1 MGEEAVRFGSNQYLM
16 GILTFPDEP
25 IPSLVVLLLNAG
37 MIHHVGPSR
46 IYVRLAR
53 RLAAQGMTVLRFD
66 FSGLGD
72 SCARTDSLAIDK
84 ALVDD
89 VRQAMNYLDERLE
102 ISKFVLMG
110 HCGGAWV
117 AFLAASEDDRVVG
130 AVLMNPEGV
139 ENNWVEYDRQRK
151 TSHYYENYYTNDVL
165 LDSQRWKRLLSGKA
179 DYRSI
184 FNNIIKNIAWYKI
197 SAAAFKL
204 RHQIVA
210 SDDSQERQIESGRW
224 VQIASTFLRRRTQL
238 LLAFSKGSS
247 AIDHAHAVIGKE
259 LHKMQDAGIVTE
271 VIISNADHTFTLIEG
286 QQSLMHHI
294 EDWCRPLMGEPSQE
308 PSS

>member
-1 MGEEAVRFGSNQYLM
+1 MREEAVRFGNNQYLM
-16 GILTFPDEP
+16 GILTLPDEP
-25 IPSLVVLLLNAG
+25 IPSPVVLLLNAG

-89 VRQAMNYLDERLE
+89 TRQAMNYLEERLD

-130 AVLMNPEGV
+130 TVLMNPEGV
-139 ENNWVEYDRQRK
+139 EDNWVEYDRQRK
-151 TSHYYENYYTNDVL
+151 TSRYYENYYTNEVL
-165 LDSQRWKRLLSGKA
+165 LDTQRWKKLLSGKA

-184 FNNIIKNIAWYKI
+184 FHNVVKNIAWYRI

-204 RHQIVA
+204 RHKLTA
-210 SDDSQERQIESGRW
+210 PEDSQERQNESGRW
-224 VQIASTFLRRRTQL
+224 IQIASTFLRRRIQL
-238 LLAFSKGSS
+238 LLVFSKGSS

-259 LHKMQDAGIVTE
+259 LHRMEDAGIVTE
-271 VIISNADHTFTLIEG
+271 IIVPNADHTFTMIAG
-286 QQSLMHHI
+286 QQSVMHHI
-294 EDWCRPLMGEPSQE
+294 EDWCRPLIGEPAQE
-308 PSS
+308 RF